1 MTIETS
7 PGNSVYLDSVQEGKV
22 SYFSNRYLLGL
33 TLTAGI
39 GGLLFGYDTDPW
51 TGTRKLLAFLWRIS
65 QGIYILKQ
73 IYNFPF
79 PSSDNRKNINYW
91 KFEISPRGLIACVAL
106 WGTEY

>member
-65 QGIYILKQ
+65 QDHNDSKKTTYSNSTSKIQ
-73 IYNFPF
+73 
-79 PSSDNRKNINYW
+79 
-91 KFEISPRGLIACVAL
+91 
-106 WGTEY
+106 